1 MKIFNKPTLQTFQL
15 EQITTESKRFYINEE
30 GVKFYSVTS
39 FLSKT
44 ADKSFLIKWRETVGD
59 KEADIIVKESVTFGT
74 KLHLSLEK
82 LLFNEEED
90 LSLLLES
97 DEQLK
102 LRFNPIKDYLEK
114 NVAELLGSE
123 IVLFSKKLKL
133 AGTCDLVYLDH
144 EGNIVIADFKTSRK
158 KKILKWCE
166 DYCLQICC
174 YSLMIS
180 ELYNIFCSS
189 GKLLFSYS
197 DGTFEVIQFDPTKY
211 FGTLQARLKM
221 FKNYL
226 KDEEV
231 KKLNEIF

>member
-1 MKIFNKPTLQTFQL
+1 MKIFNKPSLQTFQL
-15 EQITTESKRFYINEE
+15 EQITTPQKRYYLNEE
-30 GVKFYSVTS
+30 GVKFTSVTT

-44 ADKSFLIKWRETVGD
+44 ADKSFLVKWRKTVGVE
-59 KEADIIVKESVTFGT
+59 EADRIVKESTTFGT

-97 DEQLK
+97 DEHLK

-123 IVLFSKKLKL
+123 IALYSKKLNL
-133 AGTCDLVYLDH
+133 AGTCDLVYIDN

-180 ELYNIFCSS
+180 ELHNIFCSS
-189 GKLLFSYS
+189 GKLLFSYP
-197 DGTFEVIQFDPTKY
+197 DGGFEVIEFDPTKY
-211 FGTLQARLKM
+211 FGTLQTRLKM
-221 FKNYL
+221 FKQYL

-231 KKLNEIF
+231 KLANDIF